1 MVYRDR
7 RFEYKK
13 KYLRELSEMPDETI
27 SAKQFINARL
37 TQLKKKLKDPTIN
50 KQEIKV
56 IKNLIKIYELSL
68 K

>member
-7 RFEYKK
+7 RFEYKQ
-13 KYLRELSEMPDETI
+13 KYLRELSGLPDEII
-27 SAKQFINARL
+27 SAKQYINVRL

>member
-7 RFEYKK
+7 RFEYKQ
-13 KYLRELSEMPDETI
+13 KYLRELSGLPDEII
-27 SAKQFINARL
+27 SAKQYINVRL

-56 IKNLIKIYELSL
+56 IKNLIKIYEMSL